1 VDNKRNREKKM
12 NVKII
17 SRSMLIPAIL
27 CLGLLSGCT
36 EEKQQAVMPQRT
48 VEVDVISLQTQ
59 PETLEI
65 ELPGR
70 TSAYRTAEVR
80 PQVNGIIKKR
90 LFQEGSEVTAGQL
103 LYQIDPA
110 TYQAQYDSAKAA
122 LAKAV
127 AMEKSTRLKAERYQN
142 LVKTKAVSE
151 LDQVDAEATWQQAVA
166 DIAAAEAALNSA
178 RINLEYTKIT
188 APISGRIGKSMITE
202 GALVT
207 AQQTTALAV
216 ILQLDPIYVD
226 MTQSSTSMRDL
237 KKNIS
242 TTEPENEKTLTPS
255 VSILFENGDLY
266 PHRGSLAFSD
276 VTVEQSTGTVTLRA
290 IVDNPEAELLP
301 GMFVRAKI
309 ATGVKQNAIMVPA
322 ASISRNKKGQA
333 VVMLV
338 DAESKV
344 ESRTIEIGQT
354 IGDKVMVNSGLS
366 GNEKLIVAGLQNIK
380 PGLTVK
386 AVEAESSLATA
397 SPKTDTAKTG
407 AMN

>member
-242 TTEPENEKTLTPS
+242 TTEPENGKTLTPS

>member
-1 VDNKRNREKKM
+1 
-12 NVKII
+12 
-17 SRSMLIPAIL
+17 
-27 CLGLLSGCT
+27 
-36 EEKQQAVMPQRT
+36 MPQRT
-48 VEVDVISLQTQ
+48 VEVDFVTVQPS
-59 PETLEI
+59 PETLEV

-70 TSAYRTAEVR
+70 TSAFRTAEVR
-80 PQVNGIIKKR
+80 PQVNGIIQKR
-90 LFQEGSEVTAGQL
+90 LFQEGSAVKAGQL

-127 AMEKSTRLKAERYQN
+127 ATEKSSKLKAERYQN

-151 LDQVDAEATWQQAVA
+151 LDQVEAEAAWQQAVA

-178 RINLEYTKIT
+178 KINLAYTKIT

-216 ILQLDPIYVD
+216 IQQLDPIYVD
-226 MTQSSTSMRDL
+226 MTQSSTSLRDL
-237 KKNIS
+237 RKDIS
-242 TTEPENEKTLTPS
+242 TTEPESGKSFTPS
-255 VSILFENGDLY
+255 VSVLFENGDLY
-266 PHRGSLAFSD
+266 PQQGTLAFSD

-290 IVDNPEAELLP
+290 IVNNPEAELLP

-309 ATGVKQNAIMVPA
+309 TKGVKQNAIMIPG
-322 ASISRNKKGQA
+322 ASLSRNKKGQA

-344 ESRTIEIGQT
+344 ESRPIQSGQT
-354 IGDKVMVNSGLS
+354 IGDKVMVTSGLS
-366 GNEKLIVAGLQNIK
+366 GGEKLIVAGLQNIK

-386 AVEAESSLATA
+386 AVEREASSLADV
-397 SPKTDTAKTG
+397 SPDTDAAKTG
-407 AMN
+407 TVN

>member
-1 VDNKRNREKKM
+1 MQTRTYKLW
-12 NVKII
+12 
-17 SRSMLIPAIL
+17 LIPALL
-27 CLGLLSGCT
+27 CAGMFIGGCN
-36 EEKQQAVMPQRT
+36 EDKQQAVMPQRT
-48 VEVDVISLQTQ
+48 VEVDVITLQTH
-59 PETLEI
+59 PETLEL

-70 TSAYRTAEVR
+70 TSAFRTAEVR
-80 PQVNGIIKKR
+80 PQVNGIIQKR
-90 LFQEGSEVTAGQL
+90 LFQEGSEVKAGQL

-127 AMEKSTRLKAERYQN
+127 ATEKSTKLKAERYQN

-151 LDQVDAEATWQQAVA
+151 LDQVDAEAAWQQAVA

-207 AQQTTALAV
+207 AQQTSALAV
-216 ILQLDPIYVD
+216 IQQLDPIYVD
-226 MTQSSTSMRDL
+226 MNQSSTSLRDL
-237 KKNIS
+237 RKDIS
-242 TTEPENEKTLTPS
+242 TTDPVTGKKFTPS
-255 VSILFENGDLY
+255 VSVLFENGDLY
-266 PHRGSLAFSD
+266 PHKGSLAFSD

-309 ATGVKQNAIMVPA
+309 AKGIKQDAIMIPA
-322 ASISRNKKGQA
+322 SSISRNKKGQA

-338 DAESKV
+338 DSESKV
-344 ESRTIEIGQT
+344 ESRIIQNGQT
-354 IGDKVMVNSGLS
+354 VGDKTLVTEGLS
-366 GNEKLIVAGLQNIK
+366 GGEKLIVAGLQNIK

-386 AVEAESSLATA
+386 AVETEASSLAKV
-397 SPKTDTAKTG
+397 SPESEAAKTDA
-407 AMN
+407 AN